1 LTTEDCGAPLATFAI
16 ETWRVERWASLSS
29 TNDRARTLAVGGE
42 PGRQWILADE
52 QRAGRGR
59 QNRVWSSPPGNLYA
73 SALILDPCPIEIAA
87 EIGFVAGVAAHRAV
101 EDLGVA
107 DVKLKWP
114 NDLVC
119 GGAKLAGLIVE
130 GVTTPARRFAAIM
143 GVGMNVASSPQNL
156 AYPTTSLAKL
166 AGGEI
171 AVRKLF
177 ERLASRFD
185 EALAIWGRGAEFF
198 NIREAW
204 LAAAA
209 GVGGPIRVSNAKGAR
224 EGKFRGLDA
233 RGRLL
238 LERGGAV
245 EIVESADLT
254 LISAAACGTE
264 GAPQKDAHHESRA

>member
-1 LTTEDCGAPLATFAI
+1 M
-16 ETWRVERWASLSS
+16 
-29 TNDRARTLAVGGE
+29 
-42 PGRQWILADE
+42 ILV
-52 QRAGRGR
+52 R
-59 QNRVWSSPPGNLYA
+59 SKSPPKSA
-73 SALILDPCPIEIAA
+73 SSLEWRRIARSRTSA
-87 EIGFVAGVAAHRAV
+87 SRAS
-101 EDLGVA
+101 
-107 DVKLKWP
+107 KLKWP

-185 EALAIWGRGAEFF
+185 EALAIWGRGAGFF

-209 GVGGPIRVSNAKGAR
+209 GIGGPIRVSNAKGAR

-254 LISAAACGTE
+254 LISAAACVTE
-264 GAPQKDAHHESRA
+264 GAPMDDAHDESRA

>member
-1 LTTEDCGAPLATFAI
+1 LTAETSAAPLETFVI
-16 ETWRVERWASLSS
+16 GTWRVERWASLSS
-29 TNDRARTLAVGGE
+29 TNDRARTLAIEGE

-52 QRAGRGR
+52 QKAGRGR
-59 QNRVWSSPPGNLYA
+59 QGRSWSSPPGNLYA
-73 SALILDPCPIEIAA
+73 CALIIDPCPIEVAA

-107 DVKLKWP
+107 GVKLKWP

-130 GVTTPARRFAAIM
+130 GVTTPARRFATII
-143 GVGMNVASSPQNL
+143 GIGINVASSPRYL
-156 AYPTTSLAKL
+156 AYPTTSLAEL
-166 AGGEI
+166 AGREI
-171 AVRKLF
+171 TVRELF

-185 EALAIWGRGAEFF
+185 EALAIWGRGSGFF

-209 GVGGPIRVSNAKGAR
+209 GIGGPIRVTNPKGAR
-224 EGKFRGLDA
+224 EGIFRGLDA

-254 LISAAACGTE
+254 LISGPTCVTE
-264 GAPQKDAHHESRA
+264 GAPNDDAHDESRA

>member
-1 LTTEDCGAPLATFAI
+1 LTTANSGAPLETFTVG
-16 ETWRVERWASLSS
+16 TWRVERWASLSS
-29 TNDRARTLAVGGE
+29 TNDRARTLAIEGE

-52 QRAGRGR
+52 QKAGRGR
-59 QNRVWSSPPGNLYA
+59 QGRAWSSPPGNLYA
-73 SALILDPCPIEIAA
+73 SALIVDPCPVEIAA

-107 DVKLKWP
+107 GVKLKWP

-156 AYPTTSLAKL
+156 AYPTTSLANL
-166 AGGEI
+166 AGREI
-171 AVRKLF
+171 AVRNLF

-185 EALAIWGRGAEFF
+185 EALAIWGRGSGFF
-198 NIREAW
+198 NIRQAW

-209 GVGGPIRVSNAKGAR
+209 GIGGPIRVTKAEGAR
-224 EGKFRGLDA
+224 EGIFRGLDA

-238 LERGGAV
+238 LERDGAV

-254 LISAAACGTE
+254 LISAAACVTE
-264 GAPQKDAHHESRA
+264 GAPNDEAHDESRA